1 MERRQSTRTSKYSN
15 GTEHPLPWVYE
26 VEMHRKIETEAF
38 LRAEKDGF
46 KAKPHEYW
54 LAAEKDF
61 GCCAP

>member
-1 MERRQSTRTSKYSN
+1 MERRQSIRTTRYSKDAK
-15 GTEHPLPWVYE
+15 HPLPWVYE

-54 LAAEKDF
+54 LDAEKDCG
-61 GCCAP
+61 GCAL